1 MRIRERE
8 PLAQGT
14 VGAKAL
20 RWEGVLVQ
28 HKEAI
33 TAGAWPAQ
41 GRGCEEGKAQGP
53 CHGRNLEFV
62 LRAMRSH

>member
-28 HKEAI
+28 HEEAI

-41 GRGCEEGKAQGP
+41 GRGVCIFCNPRGQSFSQGGKPRG
-53 CHGRNLEFV
+53 
-62 LRAMRSH
+62 